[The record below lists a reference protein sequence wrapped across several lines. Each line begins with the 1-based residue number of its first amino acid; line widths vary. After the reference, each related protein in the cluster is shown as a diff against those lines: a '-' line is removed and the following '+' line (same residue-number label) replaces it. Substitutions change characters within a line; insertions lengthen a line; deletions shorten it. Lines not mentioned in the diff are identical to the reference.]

1 MFCLLKLNS
10 HFFDIS
16 LWLKHWNVLI
26 KQWII
31 KKENPLVFSYDCQS
45 LLVMMKLRAI
55 SPTYA
60 WQRILFIKSCLLY
73 THWIHIIRPK
83 KTPTFYL
90 SEIKVFITLVVNWF
104 LVRLIT
110 VCPISCWGYKENT
123 GPIQIHSPQDVP
135 NFIGKK
141 KADKKS
147 SLNHPFFSFLPVN
160 ELFMTKKTLV

>member
-1 MFCLLKLNS
+1 
-10 HFFDIS
+10 
-16 LWLKHWNVLI
+16 
-26 KQWII
+26 
-31 KKENPLVFSYDCQS
+31 
-45 LLVMMKLRAI
+45 MMKLRAI

-60 WQRILFIKSCLLY
+60 WQRILFNKSCLLY

-160 ELFMTKKTLV
+160 ELFMTKKTLVSRRISL